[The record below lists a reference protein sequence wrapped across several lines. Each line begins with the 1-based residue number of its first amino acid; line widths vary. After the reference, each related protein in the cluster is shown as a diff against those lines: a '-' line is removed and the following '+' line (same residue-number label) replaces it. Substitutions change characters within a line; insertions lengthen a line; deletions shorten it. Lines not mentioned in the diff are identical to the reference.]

1 MILLAVLLCATLP
14 LYAIGLY
21 EDLPSHFSVIDTTR
35 FIFVFRQTELQ
46 RDEGRAAVLA
56 GEFNLR
62 LRKRIDFQLI
72 LSYPALERE
81 RDIIHGVGDAM
92 IRSTVRVAGDTLG
105 LSGLFLRANIR
116 APMGSRALKPFS
128 FGSLDGGVGLECRQK
143 TPLFQFRLATTYTL
157 VGERSETGSFLHE
170 HFLLLSPSLEVNV
183 RKGTSFA
190 FTMFYLVF
198 RGGGAREV
206 YSISLTQAISQE
218 LGIILN
224 GALEAG
230 KDEER
235 VFNSLLSLA
244 LTYKLPSR
252 SDSSVDK

>member
-1 MILLAVLLCATLP
+1 MP

-46 RDEGRAAVLA
+46 RDEGRAAVLT
-56 GEFNLR
+56 GEFTLR
-62 LRKRIDFQLI
+62 LRKRIDLQLA

-81 RDIIHGVGDAM
+81 RDIIHGVGDGM
-92 IRSTVRVAGDTLG
+92 IRSTVRVVGDTLG

-116 APMGSRALKPFS
+116 APMGSRSLKPFS
-128 FGSLDGGVGLECRQK
+128 FGSLDGGGGLEFRQK
-143 TPLFQFRLATTYTL
+143 TSLFHFRSAATYTL
-157 VGERSETGSFLHE
+157 VGERRETGSFLHE
-170 HFLLLSPSLEVNV
+170 HFLLLSLSLEVNV

-190 FTMFYLVF
+190 FTMFNLMF
-198 RGGGAREV
+198 RGDGSREV

-230 KDEER
+230 TDEER

-252 SDSSVDK
+252 SNSSVDK